1 MNIRE
6 YPWQHYESARRHSG
20 WWRRYAGVQ
29 PVCAQFC
36 IGRAAG
42 IPLDINAW
50 RLDMEGICRLTRRP
64 E

>member
-1 MNIRE
+1 
-6 YPWQHYESARRHSG
+6 
-20 WWRRYAGVQ
+20 VL

-50 RLDMEGICRLTRRP
+50 RLDLDGIRSLTRRP
-64 E
+64 AVTLEGVPVHDPM